1 MSERPQLLAGLLARR
16 KELVREIGAAEALLR
31 HRYSILES
39 LDHLI
44 RLEDENVELP
54 QIPYSPKLER
64 KVVSTLPYGDVS
76 KLSMD
81 ALREAGG
88 EVLTTR
94 QVIEYILRK
103 REITFANA
111 RQQKDF
117 SSSVAMAL
125 SRCAR
130 KGLIVKVGIMANRQ
144 GQWAA
149 KTD

>member
-44 RLEDENVELP
+44 RLEDESVDLP

-64 KVVSTLPYGDVS
+64 KVVSTLPHGDVG

-81 ALREAGG
+81 ALREAQG

-94 QVIEYILRK
+94 QVIEYIIRQ

-130 KGLIVKVGIMANRQ
+130 RGLITKVGVTANRQ
-144 GQWAA
+144 GRWAA
-149 KTD
+149 RAE